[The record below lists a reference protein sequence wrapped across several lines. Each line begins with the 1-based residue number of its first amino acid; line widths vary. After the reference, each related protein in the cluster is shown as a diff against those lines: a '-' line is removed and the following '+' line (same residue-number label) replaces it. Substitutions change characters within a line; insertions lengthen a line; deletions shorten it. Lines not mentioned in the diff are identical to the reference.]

1 MPLPAVQRRPSRW
14 PTLPP
19 WRGKA
24 LLALVALLLG
34 AGPASAEVAPAS
46 AAARAPERT
55 RAVTRAVARNQGPA
69 QVLAALGF
77 PTAESLPVLAALQEH
92 LSFTKVRP
100 GDQVRVER
108 AEADG
113 ALRSLSWRRGPG
125 DEILVRP
132 CPAGLCAERR
142 ASVTTRE
149 VVRVEVTLRSSVYEA
164 LRAGGQD
171 PALAAA
177 AADVLAWDVDF
188 YQDVRPGDALRIV
201 VERVE
206 VDGRFLRYGDVLAAE
221 YEGRVAGRKRLFRY
235 ADPEGHVGYF
245 DDAGQSA
252 QRGFLRAPVPFV
264 HVTSRFGRR
273 NHPLLQYV
281 RQHQGVDYGAPEGTP
296 VWAVGDGTVA
306 QAGWSGGCGLSVTV
320 RHRNGFESLYCHLS
334 KVHVSAGAHVA
345 QKQVVGKVGHTGLA
359 TGAHLHYAVRRGG
372 SFVNP
377 LALHLPRG
385 EPVRAEGLE
394 DFLARIGPARA
405 QLDARAVA
413 MVD

>member
-1 MPLPAVQRRPSRW
+1 MSLPAVPHRPSRR
-14 PTLPP
+14 PFLPAFQP
-19 WRGKA
+19 AA
-24 LLALVALLLG
+24 LLALLLG
-34 AGPASAEVAPAS
+34 AGPALAGAPP
-46 AAARAPERT
+46 AAPTPGGPERT
-55 RAVTRAVARNQGPA
+55 RTVTRAVARNQGPA
-69 QVLAALGF
+69 QVLSSLGV
-77 PTAESLPVLAALQEH
+77 PVPESQAILAALQDH
-92 LSFTKVRP
+92 LPFTKVRA
-100 GDQVRVER
+100 GDQVRLER

-113 ALRSLSWRRGPG
+113 SLRSLSWRRGPG

-132 CPAGLCAERR
+132 CPSGLCAERR

-164 LRAGGQD
+164 LRSAGQD
-171 PALAAA
+171 PALAVA

-188 YQDVRPGDALRIV
+188 YQDVRPGDALRLV

-235 ADPEGHVGYF
+235 ADPEGHVGYY

-306 QAGWSGGCGLSVTV
+306 QAGWSGGCGLSVTL
-320 RHRNGFESLYCHLS
+320 RHRNGFESVYCHLS
-334 KVHVSAGAHVA
+334 KVNVSAGAHVA
-345 QKQVVGKVGHTGLA
+345 QRQVVGKVGHTGLA

-377 LALHLPRG
+377 MALHLPRG
-385 EPVRAEGLE
+385 EPVKAGWLE
-394 DFLARIGPARA
+394 DFVARIGPARA
-405 QLDARAVA
+405 QLDARPVA